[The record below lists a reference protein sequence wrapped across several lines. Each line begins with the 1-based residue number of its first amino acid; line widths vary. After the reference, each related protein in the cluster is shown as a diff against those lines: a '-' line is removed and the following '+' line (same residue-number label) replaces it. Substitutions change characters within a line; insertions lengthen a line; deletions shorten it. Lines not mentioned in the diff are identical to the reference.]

1 VPIDLA
7 DNNNGVADGLLA
19 TDPPGLIQYPV
30 TFVVGLDTAVNVTG
44 GPLQIKVPISGLTV
58 TVGATVFEL
67 KLICCVLIHV
77 EAGLDAKTV

>member
-1 VPIDLA
+1 MPIDLA
-7 DNNNGVADGLLA
+7 LKTTGEATGLLYN
-19 TDPPGLIQYPV
+19 DPPGLIQYPV